1 MPLIN
6 CEASLTLPWPE
17 NCVLTSKATR
27 NATPGV
33 NIIINPVGVTLKIKD
48 IKLCVLVVNLSA
60 ENDNKLL
67 EQLQTGF
74 KRTIK

>member
-27 NATPGV
+27 NATPRV
-33 NIIINPVGVTLKIKD
+33 NVIINPVGVTLKIKD